1 MFAWQR
7 RSCWRASRGQALR
20 GRGRL
25 QERAANRRNHRG
37 VQKCSDAEPHIAY
50 PETWLRPDREQGCC
64 PRREMVDHQPRF
76 KCHHRSIQ
84 NESCNG
90 FSRSVASADAWRLH
104 NNRASSSTTW
114 SRRTARPSWAIRTA
128 GTDRTAR
135 RHRANGATRKHR
147 TARRHRADGASRKH
161 RRAGGHW
168 RTRKHRGAGTAGTI
182 GALSRRPASLHEP
195 EYGSSALRRELSS

>member
-1 MFAWQR
+1 MFARR

-37 VQKCSDAEPHIAY
+37 VQKGSDAEPHIAY

-64 PRREMVDHQPRF
+64 PRREMVDPQPRF
-76 KCHHRSIQ
+76 KCHHRRIQ

-90 FSRSVASADAWRLH
+90 FSRSVASVDAWRLH
-104 NNRASSSTTW
+104 NNRASSSTSW
-114 SRRTARPSWAIRTA
+114 ASRSRRTAR
-128 GTDRTAR
+128 
-135 RHRANGATRKHR
+135 RHWANGATRKHR
-147 TARRHRADGASRKH
+147 TARRGRADGAARKH
-161 RRAGGHW
+161 RRAGEHW
-168 RTRKHRGAGTAGTI
+168 RTRKHRGAGTAGTT

-195 EYGSSALRRELSS
+195 GYGSSALRRELSS